1 MNLTKVV
8 GASLIGLM
16 GMCSLN
22 SRADSGPFSI
32 VYPTGVYPDDVT
44 RVQAALDR
52 GGTVILKAVTAA
64 GVPSPFNFGTGLAVG
79 QSSGVFLNKDVILV
93 GEHAG
98 SHRSTIL
105 GGFLPILGLLP
116 TKSTIRGIDFESP
129 IWTAI
134 TIGAS
139 TGSVITDNVFRN
151 VVPVRVRVP
160 SGAIITFAQA
170 IGFSG
175 YDNSGPAPGLITGH
189 VLVARNTID
198 GARAIFSNGIQFDSF
213 SADAEIADNDISNV
227 NDDTTE
233 TGSGIVII
241 RAEGRVDIIGNVIA
255 PGPTQNFGADG
266 IFIDG
271 NQGARYEVIGNTIRC
286 VAPYADGIDIVGGD
300 ATTTTGT
307 VDAKVI
313 ANSVSVNGVFA
324 FGIFLWDL
332 VTETKI
338 TANSIQGAGTF
349 ALGIST
355 YGFETN
361 TASLNS
367 FIGNGLRNFVSNQAD
382 LYYDVNTQN
391 NKEVGFCRSVIDLGS
406 GNSSTCGARGA
417 STSANGAAAPLA
429 AGGTTISASSQSL
442 ATKQQRLQ
450 QLQARERIAAEQ
462 VLR

>member
-32 VYPTGVYPDDVT
+32 VYPTGIYPDDVT

-52 GGTVILKAVTAA
+52 GGTVLLKAVTAA
-64 GVPSPFNFGTGLAVG
+64 GVPSPFNFGTGLAAG
-79 QSSGVFLNKDVILV
+79 QSSGVFLNKDVTLV
-93 GEHAG
+93 GERIQ

-105 GGFLPILGLLP
+105 GGFLPIQGLLP

-129 IWTAI
+129 IWDAI

-139 TGSVITDNVFRN
+139 SGSVITDNVFHN

-175 YDNSGPAPGLITGH
+175 YDDSGPAPGLITGRL
-189 VLVARNTID
+189 LVARNTID

-213 SADAEIADNDISNV
+213 SADAEIADNDIRNV

-241 RAEGRVDIIGNVIA
+241 RAEGRVSIVGNVIA

-271 NQGARYEVIGNTIRC
+271 NQGARYQVIGNTIRC
-286 VAPYADGIDIVGGD
+286 VAPYADGIDVAGGD

-307 VDAKVI
+307 VDAEVV
-313 ANSVSVNGVFA
+313 ANSVSVNGEFA

-332 VTETKI
+332 VTETKVK
-338 TANSIQGAGTF
+338 ANSIEGAGTF

-361 TASLNS
+361 VASLNS
-367 FIGNGLRNFVSNQAD
+367 FIANGLRNFVSNQAD
-382 LYYDVNTQN
+382 LFYDANTQN
-391 NKEVGFCRSVIDLGS
+391 NKEIGFCRSVVDLGS
-406 GNSSTCGARGA
+406 GNSSACGPRGA
-417 STSANGAAAPLA
+417 STGANGLAASIAGGANAAAPSRA
-429 AGGTTISASSQSL
+429 L
-442 ATKQQRLQ
+442 ATKRQRLQ
-450 QLQARERIAAEQ
+450 LQEARGPIASEQ